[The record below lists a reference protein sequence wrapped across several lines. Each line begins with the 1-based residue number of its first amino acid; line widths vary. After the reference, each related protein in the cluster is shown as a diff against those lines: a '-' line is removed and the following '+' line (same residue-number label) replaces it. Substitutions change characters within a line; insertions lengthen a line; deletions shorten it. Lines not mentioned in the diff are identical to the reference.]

1 MKTQATLKYYFSMVL
16 GGIWSWLVYGPDWK
30 LGKCEKSCGNALKNC
45 EIGDK
50 TYAEHKYFC
59 SI

>member
-16 GGIWSWLVYGPDWK
+16 GGIYGPDWK
-30 LGKCEKSCGNALKNC
+30 LGKCEKRCGNPLKNC

-50 TYAEHKYFC
+50 TYAEHEYFC